1 MKSICSMV
9 LFRRFM
15 VCILFV
21 FVLVAFISFTGTA
34 TAVYAETFT
43 VTSTSDD
50 ILVEGSLR
58 YAIKTATSEDVITFE
73 LEYPAI
79 ITLNEQLSIDHGLTI
94 QGPGADL
101 LAVSGGGKCRVFYI
115 EDTTESV
122 DISGISIV
130 SGDAE
135 QYEHS
140 SGGGIYNLS
149 DYLTVDNCRFSGNY
163 AEIGGGMYNF
173 SSSPEVINCVLN
185 GNIAEDI
192 GSTYGGGIFNSQSSP
207 KVSSC
212 TFYNN
217 YAISS
222 NFGDSYGGGIA
233 NSDGSNPV
241 VTNCTFSGNMA
252 KCGGG
257 LYNLSSNPI
266 VTNCTF
272 SLNSADYGGGMY
284 SFNACSPTVTNC
296 IFWDSNGGEI
306 YIDPDEFSPSIP
318 QLSFCVVQS
327 NDVGNGTISNDII
340 SADPNLQDLADN
352 GGPTCTCALGEGSS
366 AIDAGMTI
374 AEVSTDQRGAP
385 RPEDVSFDIGAYEDG
400 LEVYE
405 ITATCSEG
413 GAISPT
419 EAHTLAGIEDE
430 VFYLIPDE
438 GYVIEAV
445 YVDEGVVSY
454 DKASN
459 TYTFHN
465 VSADHEIS
473 ADFQPS
479 ASDYDMIT
487 GNSDGCNVSALPGM
501 TLLVVLP
508 LLFLS
513 GKMK

>member
-1 MKSICSMV
+1 
-9 LFRRFM
+9 
-15 VCILFV
+15 
-21 FVLVAFISFTGTA
+21 
-34 TAVYAETFT
+34 
-43 VTSTSDD
+43 
-50 ILVEGSLR
+50 
-58 YAIKTATSEDVITFE
+58 
-73 LEYPAI
+73 
-79 ITLNEQLSIDHGLTI
+79 
-94 QGPGADL
+94 
-101 LAVSGGGKCRVFYI
+101 
-115 EDTTESV
+115 
-122 DISGISIV
+122 
-130 SGDAE
+130 
-135 QYEHS
+135 
-140 SGGGIYNLS
+140 
-149 DYLTVDNCRFSGNY
+149 
-163 AEIGGGMYNF
+163 
-173 SSSPEVINCVLN
+173 
-185 GNIAEDI
+185 
-192 GSTYGGGIFNSQSSP
+192 
-207 KVSSC
+207 
-212 TFYNN
+212 
-217 YAISS
+217 
-222 NFGDSYGGGIA
+222 
-233 NSDGSNPV
+233 
-241 VTNCTFSGNMA
+241 
-252 KCGGG
+252 
-257 LYNLSSNPI
+257 
-266 VTNCTF
+266 
-272 SLNSADYGGGMY
+272 MY

-419 EAHTLAGIEDE
+419 EAHTLAGIDDE

-473 ADFQPS
+473 ADFQLS
-479 ASDYDMIT
+479 ASDDDDMINV
-487 GNSDGCNVSALPGM
+487 NSDGCNISTLPGIAM
-501 TLLVVLP
+501 WLVLP
-508 LLFLS
+508 L
-513 GKMK
+513 